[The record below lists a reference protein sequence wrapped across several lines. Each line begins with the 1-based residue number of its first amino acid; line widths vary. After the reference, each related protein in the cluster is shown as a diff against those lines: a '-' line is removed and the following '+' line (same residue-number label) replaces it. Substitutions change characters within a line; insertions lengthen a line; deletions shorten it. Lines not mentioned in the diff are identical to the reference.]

1 MSVPLSN
8 TGNKEGFVLLV
19 EDNADDEEL
28 AVMALKNAGLRLPI
42 EVARDGAEAINRLI
56 GNGSGT
62 PPARPLVVFLDL
74 KLPKVDGFGVL
85 KRIRET
91 ERLRRLPVVIF
102 TSSDT
107 DDDIARGYE
116 LGVNSYVRKPVAFEA
131 FTSAVGLLGQYWLT
145 LNEFPRDD
153 S

>member
-1 MSVPLSN
+1 MPLSN
-8 TGNKEGFVLLV
+8 IGNRSGFVLLV
-19 EDNADDEEL
+19 EDNPDDEEL
-28 AVMALKNAGLRLPI
+28 AVMALQSAGLRLPI
-42 EVARDGAEAINRLI
+42 VVARDGVEAIDRLV
-56 GNGSGT
+56 GT
-62 PPARPLVVFLDL
+62 GAQGAAARPLIVLLDL

-91 ERLRRLPVVIF
+91 EGLRTLPVVVL

-107 DDDIARGYE
+107 DDDIDRSYA

-131 FTSAVGLLGQYWLT
+131 YRSAIGALGQYWLT
-145 LNEFPRDD
+145 LNEFPRNV

>member
-1 MSVPLSN
+1 VPLSN
-8 TGNKEGFVLLV
+8 TGSREGFVLLV
-19 EDNADDEEL
+19 EDNPDDEEL
-28 AVMALKNAGLRLPI
+28 AVMALKSAGLRLPI
-42 EVARDGAEAINRLI
+42 EVARDGAEAIERLV
-56 GNGSGT
+56 GASSAA
-62 PPARPLVVFLDL
+62 PPAKPLMVLLDL
-74 KLPKVDGFGVL
+74 KLPKIDGFGVL
-85 KRIRET
+85 KKIRET

-107 DDDIARGYE
+107 ADDVARGYA

-145 LNEFPRDD
+145 LNEYPRDD

>member
-1 MSVPLSN
+1 VPLSN
-8 TGNKEGFVLLV
+8 IGNRSGFVLLV
-19 EDNADDEEL
+19 EDNPDDEEL
-28 AVMALKNAGLRLPI
+28 AVMALQSAGLRLPI
-42 EVARDGAEAINRLI
+42 VVARDGVEAIDRLV
-56 GNGSGT
+56 GT
-62 PPARPLVVFLDL
+62 GAQGAAARPLIVLLDL

-91 ERLRRLPVVIF
+91 EGLRTLPVVVL

-107 DDDIARGYE
+107 DDDIDRSYA

-131 FTSAVGLLGQYWLT
+131 YRSAIGALGQYWLT
-145 LNEFPRDD
+145 LNEFPRNV

>member
-1 MSVPLSN
+1 MPLSN
-8 TGNKEGFVLLV
+8 IGNRNGFVLLV
-19 EDNADDEEL
+19 EDNQDDEEL
-28 AVMALKNAGLRLPI
+28 AVMALQSAGLRLPI
-42 EVARDGAEAINRLI
+42 VVARDGVEAIDRLV
-56 GNGSGT
+56 GT
-62 PPARPLVVFLDL
+62 GAQGAAARPLIVLLDL

-91 ERLRRLPVVIF
+91 EGLRTLPVVVL

-107 DDDIARGYE
+107 DDDIDRSYA

-131 FTSAVGLLGQYWLT
+131 YRSAIGALGQYWLT
-145 LNEFPRDD
+145 LNEFPRNV

>member
-1 MSVPLSN
+1 MPLSN
-8 TGNKEGFVLLV
+8 IGNRSGFVLLV
-19 EDNADDEEL
+19 EDNPDDEEL
-28 AVMALKNAGLRLPI
+28 AVMALQSAGLRLPI
-42 EVARDGAEAINRLI
+42 VVARDGVEAIDRLV
-56 GNGSGT
+56 GT
-62 PPARPLVVFLDL
+62 GAQGAAARPLIVLLDL

-91 ERLRRLPVVIF
+91 EGLRTLPVVVL

-107 DDDIARGYE
+107 DDDIDRSYV

-131 FTSAVGLLGQYWLT
+131 YRSAIGALGQYWLT
-145 LNEFPRDD
+145 LNEFPRNV

>member
-1 MSVPLSN
+1 VSLSN
-8 TGNKEGFVLLV
+8 TGSREGFILLV

-28 AVMALKNAGLRLPI
+28 TVMALKNAGLRLSI
-42 EVARDGAEAINRLI
+42 EVVRDGAEAIDRLF
-56 GNGSGT
+56 GAS
-62 PPARPLVVFLDL
+62 AASAAASPLVVLLDL

-85 KRIRET
+85 QRIRDS
-91 ERLRRLPVVIF
+91 ERFQRLPVVIL

-107 DDDIARGYE
+107 NDDIARAYQ
-116 LGVNSYVRKPVAFEA
+116 LGVNSYVRKPVAYEA
-131 FTSAVGLLGQYWLT
+131 FRSTVGLLGLYWLT